1 MRYIISGHG
10 VAVTPAFRQMVERKV
25 GKLPRI
31 LPKIIEAKV
40 MLSAE
45 KYRRTAHITLVA
57 KRRIFSSEETAG
69 DLAAALD
76 LAVDAL
82 TRQVRQ
88 VKDRLRQRKSRAS
101 RRRPGPRPE
110 AGEPRLPGEGE
121 AAPPLVVES
130 RRVAAK
136 PMSVEEAVMQLGL
149 RDDQFLVFTNAA
161 TETVNVLYRRKNG
174 GMALIEPVA

>member
-1 MRYIISGHG
+1 MRCIISGHG

-69 DLAAALD
+69 DLAAAVD

-88 VKDRLRQRKSRAS
+88 VKDRLRQRKPRAS

-174 GMALIEPVA
+174 GLGLIEPVA

>member
-25 GKLPRI
+25 GKLARI

-45 KYRRTAHITLVA
+45 KYRRTAQLTLVA
-57 KRRIFSSEETAG
+57 KRKILRSEETAG
-69 DLAAALD
+69 DLAAAVD

-88 VKDRLRQRKSRAS
+88 VKDRLRQRKPRAS
-101 RRRPGPRPE
+101 RRRP
-110 AGEPRLPGEGE
+110 EPRLPGEGE
-121 AAPPLVVES
+121 E
-130 RRVAAK
+130 RK
-136 PMSVEEAVMQLGL
+136 KGGLG
-149 RDDQFLVFTNAA
+149 
-161 TETVNVLYRRKNG
+161 
-174 GMALIEPVA
+174 LIEPVA